1 MKPFSHNESYR
12 FTISI
17 SDRCYSQKPTS
28 VDYQSMSFHVENLN
42 TTELVERI
50 KSGHSICHVF
60 RDNRRIKRNFQYT
73 NAVFIDVDDSTIS
86 MEDLINESEQK
97 PTIAYTTFSDGKN
110 GLCRFRLIY
119 IMDESIKNE
128 QQYKNLYYHF
138 LHENKLEKNKDNC
151 GSVISQL
158 MNGNSSDNIRVYSSH
173 YIYNTDSFLQ
183 NVTIDLN
190 NNKNITHQYQYCSSG
205 THRKKGND
213 DIDDTE
219 NAIRLLRKSTT
230 AFLKQYKN
238 SIIVSHTQLVYNEQ
252 GYTFYPDRYYRLD
265 VRFGWSSGRPKIK
278 KYRDGEG
285 RRKRLHVDALMIRAI
300 YPDISFVEMLYNMVY
315 RREHYYDNSDSV
327 LSDALIIREAKTVMA
342 MSSEDI
348 DALINNSK
356 HGVFSTDPLWCIM
369 HDVTRRAHAR
379 SVQKML
385 NYDSIR
391 EWYDVSLSVTEN
403 LQYAK
408 EHEIKVSKRTL
419 IRFCKDNDI
428 NTNPRQRPIEE
439 WYDVTHSVK
448 QNLAWAVEHD
458 IKVSLSQLYHYCRVN
473 HIDTKGKR

>member
-1 MKPFSHNESYR
+1 MKKYSFNESWR
-12 FTISI
+12 FNLSI

-28 VDYQSMSFHVENLN
+28 VDYQSMSFHVENFN

-60 RDNRRIKRNFQYT
+60 RDNRRIKRNFLYT

-86 MEDLINESEQK
+86 MEDLIEEADLK

-138 LHENKLEKNKDNC
+138 TNELELQNKDNC

-173 YIYNTDSFLQ
+173 YIYNTESFLH
-183 NVTIDLN
+183 NVTLELN
-190 NNKNITHQYQYCSSG
+190 KNNNITHQYQYCSSG
-205 THRKKGND
+205 TQCKKGND
-213 DIDDTE
+213 DIDNAE
-219 NAIRLLRKSTT
+219 SAIRLLRKSTT
-230 AFLKQYKN
+230 AFLKRYKIC
-238 SIIVSHTQLVYNEQ
+238 SIVSHTQLLYNEQ

-265 VRFGWSSGRPKIK
+265 VRYKWFSGRPQIK

-285 RRKRLHVDALMIRAI
+285 RRKRLHVDALLIRAI
-300 YPDISFVEMLYNMVY
+300 YPDISFVEMLFNIVY
-315 RREHYYDNSDSV
+315 RREHYYDNSDCV
-327 LSDALIIREAKTVMA
+327 LNDALIIREAKTVMA
-342 MSSEDI
+342 MSI
-348 DALINNSK
+348 DEIESIIDNSK

-391 EWYDVSLSVTEN
+391 VWYDVSLSVSEN
-403 LQYAK
+403 LQYARDND
-408 EHEIKVSKRTL
+408 IKVSRRTL
-419 IRFCKDNDI
+419 IRFCHENNI
-428 NTNPRQRPIEE
+428 NTNPRKKPIAE
-439 WYDVTHSVK
+439 WYDTELSVQ
-448 QNLAWAVEHD
+448 QNLAWAQEQG
-458 IKVSLSQLYHYCRVN
+458 IKVSQSQLYHYCRAN
-473 HIDTKGKR
+473 HIDTKGNR

>member
-1 MKPFSHNESYR
+1 MKKYIFNESYR

-17 SDRCYSQKPTS
+17 SDRCYANKPTS

-50 KSGHSICHVF
+50 KCGYSICHVF
-60 RDNRRIKRNFQYT
+60 QDNRRIKRNFLYT
-73 NAVFIDVDDSTIS
+73 HAVFIDVDDSTVS
-86 MEDLINESEQK
+86 MEDLIGRSEQK

-128 QQYKNLYYHF
+128 EQYKNLYYHF

-173 YIYNTDSFLQ
+173 YIYNTDSLLQ
-183 NVTIDLN
+183 NVTLELDN
-190 NNKNITHQYQYCSSG
+190 NISSSHPYQYCSSG
-205 THRKKGND
+205 TDRKKGND
-213 DIDDTE
+213 DIDDAE
-219 NAIRLLRKSTT
+219 KAIRLLHKSTF
-230 AFLKQYKN
+230 AFLQKYKN
-238 SIIVSHTQLVYNEQ
+238 SSIVSQTHLIYNEQ
-252 GYTFYPDRYYRLD
+252 GYTFYPDQYYRLD
-265 VRFGWSSGRPKIK
+265 VRFGWSSGRTQIK

-315 RREHYYDNSDSV
+315 RREHYYDNSDGV
-327 LSDALIIREAKTVMA
+327 LTDALVVREAKAVMA

-369 HDVTRRAHAR
+369 HDVTRRAHAHR
-379 SVQKML
+379 VQKML

-391 EWYDVSLSVTEN
+391 VWYDVSLSVAEN

-408 EHEIKVSKRTL
+408 DNDIKVSKRTL
-419 IRFCKDNDI
+419 IRFCHENDI
-428 NTNPRQRPIEE
+428 STNPRKKPIAE
-439 WYDVTHSVK
+439 WYDTELSVR
-448 QNLAWAVEHD
+448 QNLAWAQEQG
-458 IKVSLSQLYHYCRVN
+458 IKVSQSQLYHYCRAN
-473 HIDTKGKR
+473 HIDTKGNR

>member
-1 MKPFSHNESYR
+1 MKKYIFNESYR

-17 SDRCYSQKPTS
+17 SDRCYANKPTS
-28 VDYQSMSFHVENLN
+28 VDYQSMSFHVENIN

-60 RDNRRIKRNFQYT
+60 RDNRRIKRNFLYT
-73 NAVFIDVDDSTIS
+73 HAVFIDVDDSTVS
-86 MEDLINESEQK
+86 MEDLIGRSEQK
-97 PTIAYTTFSDGKN
+97 PTIAYTTFSDGRN
-110 GLCRFRLIY
+110 GLYRFRLIY
-119 IMDESIKNE
+119 IMDVSVKNE
-128 QQYKNLYYHF
+128 QQYKNLYYYF
-138 LHENKLEKNKDNC
+138 INEINLDKNKDNC

-173 YIYNTDSFLQ
+173 YIYNTDSLLQ
-183 NVTIDLN
+183 NVTLELDN
-190 NNKNITHQYQYCSSG
+190 NISSSHPYQYCSSG

-213 DIDDTE
+213 DIDDAE
-219 NAIRLLRKSTT
+219 YAIRLLYKSTS
-230 AFLKQYKN
+230 AFLKKYKN
-238 SIIVSHTQLVYNEQ
+238 SSIVSQTHLIYNEQ

-265 VRFGWSSGRPKIK
+265 VRFGWSSRRPKIK

-300 YPDISFVEMLYNMVY
+300 YPEISFTELLYNMVY
-315 RREHYYDNSDSV
+315 RREHYYDNSDGV
-327 LSDALIIREAKTVMA
+327 LTDALVVREAKAVMA
-342 MSSEDI
+342 MSIDEI
-348 DALINNSK
+348 DALVNNSK
-356 HGVFSTDPLWCIM
+356 HGLFSTDLVWCTM
-369 HDVTRRAHAR
+369 HNITRRAYAR
-379 SVQKML
+379 IVQKLL

-458 IKVSLSQLYHYCRVN
+458 IKVSLSQLYHYCRAN
-473 HIDTKGKR
+473 HIDTKGNR

>member
-1 MKPFSHNESYR
+1 MKKFFLNESWR
-12 FTISI
+12 FNLSI

-50 KSGHSICHVF
+50 KCGYSICHVF
-60 RDNRRIKRNFQYT
+60 QDNRRIKRNFLYT

-86 MEDLINESEQK
+86 MEDLIEEADLK

-119 IMDESIKNE
+119 IMDESVNNE
-128 QQYKNLYYHF
+128 EQYKTLYYYF
-138 LHENKLEKNKDNC
+138 INALKFEKNKDNC

-190 NNKNITHQYQYCSSG
+190 NNKNITHQYQYCSYG
-205 THRKKGND
+205 THRKNGND

-219 NAIRLLRKSTT
+219 NAIRLLRKSTA
-230 AFLKQYKN
+230 AFLKRYKN

-265 VRFGWSSGRPKIK
+265 VRYKWSSGRPKIK

-285 RRKRLHVDALMIRAI
+285 RRKRLHVDALLIRAI
-300 YPDISFVEMLYNMVY
+300 YPDISFVEMLFNIVY
-315 RREHYYDNSDSV
+315 RREHYYDNSDCV
-327 LSDALIIREAKTVMA
+327 LNDTLIIREAKTVMA
-342 MSSEDI
+342 MSIDEI

-356 HGVFSTDPLWCIM
+356 HGLFSTDLVWCTM
-369 HDVTRRAHAR
+369 HNITRRAYAR
-379 SVQKML
+379 RVQKML

-391 EWYDVSLSVTEN
+391 EWYDVSLSVAEN
-403 LQYAK
+403 LKYARDND
-408 EHEIKVSKRTL
+408 IKVSRRTL
-419 IRFCKDNDI
+419 IRFCHENNI
-428 NTNPRQRPIEE
+428 NTNPRKKPIAE
-439 WYDVTHSVK
+439 WYDMELSVQ
-448 QNLAWAVEHD
+448 QNLAWAQEQG
-458 IKVSLSQLYHYCRVN
+458 IKVSQSQLYHYCRAN
-473 HIDTKGKR
+473 HIDTKGNR